1 MLRSSLPI
9 FLKRQTAITAIHITS
24 IMPARISRSTKKEA
38 IVEEDGEK
46 RINADRFEFNPKK
59 VLKQEP
65 DDDDSPNKIVRTEPS
80 SKIKSESSEV
90 EDSPVKSVNVKKR
103 KATTIKKEKPPK
115 RAKFD
120 YSLDF
125 SKIDFKEHPKL
136 YRIGKGEQGVLSM
149 QPYKGEIL
157 PFWRFKTPEIA
168 QESAEKI
175 YQMFLDYKK
184 DKDFPGADMARKFL
198 MMGWTR
204 SRRYAN
210 HPSGRK
216 YSDEDLEDAQEKI
229 DSGKIDPE
237 KILSEET
244 GIYKDPRNR
253 RHALITKTKKILPK
267 VEDPVKAQSAVIF
280 KKYYEMARDD
290 EEYIEMTKKHILDNE
305 Q

>member
-1 MLRSSLPI
+1 MPTTRS
-9 FLKRQTAITAIHITS
+9 K
-24 IMPARISRSTKKEA
+24 STK
-38 IVEEDGEK
+38 ISVEEEDTK
-46 RINADRFEFNPKK
+46 KQINLDRFLYQPSKGVKK
-59 VLKQEP
+59 EEQLEEVSDRVKTE
-65 DDDDSPNKIVRTEPS
+65 NINTEPKS
-80 SKIKSESSEV
+80 SIKSENVKQEV
-90 EDSPVKSVNVKKR
+90 GAKKR
-103 KATTIKKEKPPK
+103 KATTTLKKEKMPK

-125 SKIDFKEHPKL
+125 SKIDFRENPEL
-136 YRIGKGEQGVLSM
+136 YRVGKGEQGVLSM

-157 PFWRFKTPEIA
+157 PYWRFKTPDIA

-175 YQMFLDYKK
+175 YDMFLDYKK
-184 DKDFPGADMARKFL
+184 KGDFPGADMARKFL

-216 YSDEDLEDAQEKI
+216 YSDEDLDDAQEKI

-267 VEDPVKAQSAVIF
+267 VEDPIKAQSAVIF
-280 KKYYEMARDD
+280 KKYYETARDD
-290 EEYIEMTKKHILDNE
+290 EEYIQMTKQHILNNE